1 MYLVGKYNEMRYE
14 LLVLGIVFL
23 LSALYFYVLRNDS
36 VYRLFGPSGD
46 DA

>member
-23 LSALYFYVLRNDS
+23 LSALYFNVLRNDP